1 MQPLS
6 SSQLPETIVGVRMNF
21 TQSTPEAI
29 RLFRTVTEL
38 SSIVPAYD
46 VSTRNGEVLTR

>member
-6 SSQLPETIVGVRMNF
+6 SNQLPETIIGIQVNF

-46 VSTRNGEVLTR
+46 ISMQNGEVLTS